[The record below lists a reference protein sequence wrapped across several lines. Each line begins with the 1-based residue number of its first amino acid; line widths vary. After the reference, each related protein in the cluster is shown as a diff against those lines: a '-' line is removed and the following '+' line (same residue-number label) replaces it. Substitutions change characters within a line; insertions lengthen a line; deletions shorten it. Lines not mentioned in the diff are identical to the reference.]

1 MDKNFEILNDELLNK
16 FIDLEIER
24 ITKLK
29 EYSESRTF
37 HGSHNAQAENMNSL
51 PASLL
56 GIYQDEQRVPKSLI
70 TEKKDNLK
78 V

>member
-37 HGSHNAQAENMNSL
+37 HGSLNTKAENMNSL

-78 V
+78 I

>member
-1 MDKNFEILNDELLNK
+1 MFDNNFEILNDDLLNK

-37 HGSHNAQAENMNSL
+37 YAQNNHNT
-51 PASLL
+51 
-56 GIYQDEQRVPKSLI
+56 K
-70 TEKKDNLK
+70 
-78 V
+78 

>member
-29 EYSESRTF
+29 EYSESKTF
-37 HGSHNAQAENMNSL
+37 HGSHNA
-51 PASLL
+51 
-56 GIYQDEQRVPKSLI
+56 
-70 TEKKDNLK
+70 
-78 V
+78 